1 MLDARP
7 DRKQLLAFARNY
19 IPGITEKSSLE
30 ELAGGNLNFVWRI
43 RSKTGKTYII
53 KHAPPYIAAIPNIA
67 FDDSRILFEAK
78 ILMAFHCGNELGQ
91 LLGFGVRP
99 PVLLGLDD
107 SKHLL
112 LMEDVGKW
120 PDLLKAARLSDDNLA
135 SYGSKLGAFIAQLHI
150 QTFQSKWFGE
160 NFANLPVQQTRLQVQ
175 YRGCLDFC
183 LRADMPEAEE
193 IGRWCRQLGE
203 KLNSLGKCL
212 VMGDLW
218 PGSILLSRKDIRLI
232 DWELTHFGRPAQ
244 DVAHLSAHLWM
255 MSHRAENQSQ
265 RDRISSLSHA
275 FISGYCDRIAK
286 YKPDLFTGEDQR
298 DYQIHFGAEILAR
311 TLGSFQKDYLYDG
324 LSPNDPIIREAAEE
338 ARKWI
343 SGERQLGG
351 YHEN

>member
-1 MLDARP
+1 MPDARP

-19 IPGITEKSSLE
+19 IPGITEKSCLE
-30 ELAGGNLNFVWRI
+30 ELAGGSLNFVWRI

-53 KHAPPYIAAIPNIA
+53 KHAPPYIAAVPNIA

-78 ILMAFHCGNELGQ
+78 ILKAFHCGNELGQ

-99 PVLLGLDD
+99 PVFLGLDA

-112 LMEDVGKW
+112 LMEDVGEW

-150 QTFQSKWFGE
+150 QTFQSNWFGE

-218 PGSILLSRKDIRLI
+218 PGSILLSREDIRLI

-275 FISGYCDRIAK
+275 FITGYSDRTAR
-286 YKPDLFTGEDQR
+286 YKPELITEEDQR

-338 ARKWI
+338 ARKWL
-343 SGERQLGG
+343 SGERQLTDRLT
-351 YHEN
+351 

>member
-1 MLDARP
+1 MPDARP
-7 DRKQLLAFARNY
+7 DRKELLAFARNY
-19 IPGITEKSSLE
+19 IPGITAKSSLE
-30 ELAGGNLNFVWRI
+30 ELDGGNLNFVWRI
-43 RSKTGKTYII
+43 RCQTGKTYII
-53 KHAPPYIAAIPNIA
+53 KHAPPYIAAAPDIA
-67 FDDSRILFEAK
+67 FDNSRILFEAN
-78 ILMAFHCGNELGQ
+78 ILKAFHCGNELGQ
-91 LLGFGVRP
+91 LLGCGVRP
-99 PVLLGLDD
+99 PVFLGLDD

-120 PDLLKAARLSDDNLA
+120 PDLLKAARLSDDNFA
-135 SYGSKLGAFIAQLHI
+135 SYGSKLAAFIAQLHI
-150 QTFQSKWFGE
+150 QTFHSRWFAE

-183 LRADMPEAEE
+183 LRAAMPEAEE
-193 IGRWCRQLGE
+193 IGRSCRQLGE

-218 PGSILLSRKDIRLI
+218 PGSILLNRKDMRLI

-244 DVAHLSAHLWM
+244 DIAHLSAHLWM

-265 RDRISSLSHA
+265 RDRISSLSRA
-275 FISGYCDRIAK
+275 FITGYCDRVAR
-286 YKPDLFTGEDQR
+286 YKPELITGEDRR

-324 LSPNDPIIREAAEE
+324 LRPNDPIIREAAEE

-343 SGERQLGG
+343 SGERKLTDRLT
-351 YHEN
+351 